1 MVNSTATDEL
11 NAVSAITMV
20 VIVAFLAVVFIGFF
34 GYTCTSGTF
43 KMDKFDASNCF
54 VIEALLESNA
64 NASTETL
71 PTTVPEAP
79 CGDFTT
85 LNCPT
90 IRCQV
95 DEIQG
100 VCEDTGEPLE
110 EVDCHLAVYQT
121 VDTCPVVGCEWGNG
135 QCAQPGKLCG
145 YESDIQ
151 RCKNR
156 DDCNWDYFRPSYS
169 VCLPKSQPATDGAC
183 EDLGAGRE
191 ADCTAAPGCTWSDGS
206 CATTST

>member
-1 MVNSTATDEL
+1 MVNTAANEL
-11 NAVSAITMV
+11 NATSALLMV
-20 VIVAFLAVVFIGFF
+20 VLVVFIAIVIIGFF

-43 KMDKFDASNCF
+43 DMAKFDASNCF
-54 VIEALLESNA
+54 IIQGLFESNV
-64 NASTETL
+64 SVETL
-71 PTTVPEAP
+71 PTMVPDAP

-95 DEIQG
+95 DEVQG

-110 EVDCHLAVYQT
+110 EVDCHLEDYQT

-145 YESDIQ
+145 YVSDMQ
-151 RCKNR
+151 TCVNR
-156 DDCNWDYFRPSYS
+156 DDCNWDFFRPSYS
-169 VCLPKSQPATDGAC
+169 VCLPKSQPTTEGVCSDI
-183 EDLGAGRE
+183 GAGRE
-191 ADCTAAPGCTWSDGS
+191 ADCTAAPGCTWSDGT
-206 CATTST
+206 CTQT

>member
-1 MVNSTATDEL
+1 MSD
-11 NAVSAITMV
+11 NARDASSAMLMIIITCC
-20 VIVAFLAVVFIGFF
+20 ITLAVTGFF

-43 KMDKFDASNCF
+43 DVGKIDASNCF
-54 VIEALLESNA
+54 IIPGLFESNVA
-64 NASTETL
+64 AGTS
-71 PTTVPEAP
+71 PTSVPESP
-79 CGDFTT
+79 CGNFTM

-95 DEIQG
+95 DEVQG

-110 EVDCHLAVYQT
+110 EVDCHLEVYQSENA
-121 VDTCPVVGCEWGNG
+121 CPVVGCEWGGG

-151 RCKNR
+151 RCVNR
-156 DDCNWDYFRPSYS
+156 DDCNWDFFRPSYG
-169 VCLPKSQPATDGAC
+169 VCLSKSQPTTDGNC

-191 ADCTAAPGCTWSDGS
+191 ADCTAAAGCTWSNGS
-206 CATTST
+206 CATTPT